1 MQPPLSEAQ
10 RRRFAGL
17 FPRTPALR
25 TFGDVIWLQSPPW
38 ARWAVALLIA
48 SVALWIESRPDPM
61 TPHPFAAEDVTAGM
75 VVDESN
81 TDLRP
86 VPLGTFAPV
95 ELGQVALDSILA
107 GEPVLASNIGESGQ
121 AVPSGWWSLEM
132 PLPRGAHRGD
142 SAQIVLLDTEV
153 VASGVVVEDPD
164 EDPLGSG
171 LGLVAVEPG
180 LAADV
185 ARSAGEGRAV
195 VMIAPP

>member
-1 MQPPLSEAQ
+1 M
-10 RRRFAGL
+10 
-17 FPRTPALR
+17 
-25 TFGDVIWLQSPPW
+25 IWLQSPPW

-48 SVALWIESRPDPM
+48 SVALWIEFRPEST
-61 TPHPFAAEDVTAGM
+61 TPHPFAVEDVTAGM

-81 TDLRP
+81 TEIRQ

-95 ELGQVALDSILA
+95 ELGQVAIDSILA
-107 GEPVLASNIGESGQ
+107 GDPVLASNMGESGQ
-121 AVPSGWWSLEM
+121 AVPQGWWSLEM

-142 SAQIVLLDTEV
+142 SARIVLLDTEV
-153 VASGVVVEDPD
+153 VASGVVVGDPD

-171 LGLVAVEPG
+171 LGLVAVESE

-185 ARSAGEGRAV
+185 ARAAGEGRAV

>member
-1 MQPPLSEAQ
+1 M
-10 RRRFAGL
+10 
-17 FPRTPALR
+17 
-25 TFGDVIWLQSPPW
+25 IWLQSPPW

-48 SVALWIESRPDPM
+48 SGALWIEFRPEPT
-61 TPHPFAAEDVTAGM
+61 TPHPFAAEDVTAGS

-81 TDLRP
+81 TEIRQ
-86 VPLGTFAPV
+86 VPTGTFSEV

-107 GEPVLASNIGESGQ
+107 GDPVLASNIGESGQ
-121 AVPSGWWSLEM
+121 AVPKGWWSLEM

-142 SAQIVLLDTEV
+142 SARIVLLDSEV

-171 LGLVAVEPG
+171 LGLVAVESR
-180 LAADV
+180 LAAEV
-185 ARSAGEGRAV
+185 ARAAGEGRAV